1 MLRYISTAIV
11 ALMLLGIALRT
22 HALGGNE
29 ATKGTQPAEAREMI
43 DAIVVAV
50 PGGREVTVQHRFAGR
65 LSRASLVYEI
75 DGKRTTADEA
85 NNCAKALASSSK
97 LTEERYSTLVELSGR
112 VPAAAEHVELV
123 VEDETGIRALP
134 VNLN

>member
-1 MLRYISTAIV
+1 MFRYIATAIV

-22 HALGGNE
+22 HAGNE
-29 ATKGTQPAEAREMI
+29 ATNDAAPAEAREKI
-43 DAIVVAV
+43 DAKVVAV
-50 PGGREVTVQHRFAGR
+50 PGGREITVQHRFAGR

-85 NNCAKALASSSK
+85 NNCAKALATSSK
-97 LTEERYSTLVELSGR
+97 LTEERYSTVVELSGR
-112 VPAAAEHVELV
+112 VPAAAEHVELI
-123 VEDETGIRALP
+123 VEDETGVRALP

>member
-1 MLRYISTAIV
+1 MFRYISTAIV

-22 HALGGNE
+22 HASGGKE
-29 ATKGTQPAEAREMI
+29 ASEGTQPAEAREKI
-43 DAIVVAV
+43 DAKVVAV

-75 DGKRTTADEA
+75 NGKRTTADEA
-85 NNCAKALASSSK
+85 SNCAKALASSSK
-97 LTEERYSTLVELSGR
+97 LTEERYSTVVELSGR
-112 VPAAAEHVELV
+112 VPTDAKHVELV
-123 VEDETGIRALP
+123 VEDETGTRALP